1 MRVTTP
7 KDLGNLVH
15 DRRAGL
21 NLTQAQL
28 AERAGVSRLWVN
40 QVEAGHGGAS
50 LMKVL
55 QLLAALDM
63 VMDVDQKP
71 PSRLAG
77 LRARRAE
84 AR

>member
-7 KDLGNLVH
+7 QDLGNLVH
-15 DRRAGL
+15 DRRLAL
-21 NLTQAQL
+21 DLTQAQL

-50 LMKVL
+50 LAKVL
-55 QLLAALDM
+55 QLLGALDLAM
-63 VMDVDQKP
+63 GVDQKP

-77 LRARRAE
+77 LRARRTG